1 MEHLSLD
8 MEHQNQ
14 DQEQYQQQ
22 LQLQWRRDKELCRKG
37 YSQIE
42 ISIDTN

>member
-14 DQEQYQQQ
+14 DQEQ